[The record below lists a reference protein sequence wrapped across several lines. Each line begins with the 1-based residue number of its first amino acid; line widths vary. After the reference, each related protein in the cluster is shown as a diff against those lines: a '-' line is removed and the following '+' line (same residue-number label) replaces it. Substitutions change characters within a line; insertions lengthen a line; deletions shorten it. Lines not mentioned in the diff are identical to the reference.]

1 MDKQPHTILFD
12 CERMKKPHTGVYHFF
27 WRRGNNLINPHDGSY
42 KFCFYTPPSALG
54 LFGNDA
60 CYLEQHS
67 LHKFRL
73 PNTKGIDLWHNTY
86 QSSMYLPKRR
96 RLKILLTIHDLN
108 LLYKEHKSAY
118 KKRKYLRDIKN
129 KIDRADY
136 VVAISNFTLND
147 IKKNIDIKGKPCEVI
162 YNGCSIEEITDLA
175 KPSFVPE
182 VPFLFT
188 IGTILEKKNF
198 HVLPCLLANNDMQLL
213 IAGITQNDNYK
224 NRIISEA
231 KKWNV
236 EDRVIFTGAVSEND
250 KQWYYKNC
258 EAFVFPSISEGFGL
272 PVIEAMH
279 FGKPV
284 VLSTSTSL
292 PEIGG
297 SEAYYF
303 NSFEPDNMQKTLSNA
318 LNEYSGAKAQRI
330 KKWSEQFSWET
341 SARQYLALY
350 SKLLG

>member
-1 MDKQPHTILFD
+1 
-12 CERMKKPHTGVYHFF
+12 
-27 WRRGNNLINPHDGSY
+27 
-42 KFCFYTPPSALG
+42 
-54 LFGNDA
+54 
-60 CYLEQHS
+60 
-67 LHKFRL
+67 
-73 PNTKGIDLWHNTY
+73 
-86 QSSMYLPKRR
+86 
-96 RLKILLTIHDLN
+96 
-108 LLYKEHKSAY
+108 
-118 KKRKYLRDIKN
+118 
-129 KIDRADY
+129 
-136 VVAISNFTLND
+136 
-147 IKKNIDIKGKPCEVI
+147 
-162 YNGCSIEEITDLA
+162 
-175 KPSFVPE
+175 
-182 VPFLFT
+182 
-188 IGTILEKKNF
+188 
-198 HVLPCLLANNDMQLL
+198 MQLL